1 MGGLQK
7 NWLFLWYFILL
18 IEFLNVF
25 NFNVVRPSDDEDSSD
40 SENGL
45 SVEAHLVNKITSEGG
60 IRAVPSKE
68 DLIQFT
74 RR

>member
-1 MGGLQK
+1 MVVFVL
-7 NWLFLWYFILL
+7 LYFIDR
-18 IEFLNVF
+18 VF
-25 NFNVVRPSDDEDSSD
+25 KISNFNVVRPSDDEDSSD

>member
-1 MGGLQK
+1 MSS
-7 NWLFLWYFILL
+7 
-18 IEFLNVF
+18 
-25 NFNVVRPSDDEDSSD
+25 NFNVVRPSDDEDSTD

>member
-1 MGGLQK
+1 MSST
-7 NWLFLWYFILL
+7 
-18 IEFLNVF
+18 
-25 NFNVVRPSDDEDSSD
+25 FNVVRPSDDEDSSD
-40 SENGL
+40 SGNGL

>member
-1 MGGLQK
+1 MSS
-7 NWLFLWYFILL
+7 
-18 IEFLNVF
+18 
-25 NFNVVRPSDDEDSSD
+25 NFNVVRPSDDEDSTD
-40 SENGL
+40 SENRL

-68 DLIQFT
+68 DLVQFT